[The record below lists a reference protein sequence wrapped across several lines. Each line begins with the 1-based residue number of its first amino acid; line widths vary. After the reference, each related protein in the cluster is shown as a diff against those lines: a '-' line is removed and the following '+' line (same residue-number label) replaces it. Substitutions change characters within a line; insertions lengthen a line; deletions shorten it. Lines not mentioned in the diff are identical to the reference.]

1 LSSTSR
7 ASKSKHSLATRRT
20 PATTS
25 RSRFARPPPSRR
37 PDLNILFV
45 ADVFGVPGRRVV
57 EERLPAL
64 RDEYAI
70 DFCVVNGENAADG
83 AGITPRLADR
93 LLAAGADA
101 ITLGN
106 HVWRRP
112 EIGPYL
118 AESDRVIRPANVATG
133 SPGRALA
140 ILPASDGT
148 PVAVVNLLGQ
158 LFVNTPVGP
167 FEVVDDLVEEA
178 RRSAQVVL
186 VDLHAEATSE
196 KVALTRWLDGRVTA
210 VIGTHTHIQ
219 TNDARVLPGG
229 TAAITD
235 AGMTGP
241 HDSVIGVEADL
252 AIRRMRTGMPVRFR
266 PAEGDVRLEGVLVKC
281 DAEGRATSCGPVRVS
296 E

>member
-1 LSSTSR
+1 M
-7 ASKSKHSLATRRT
+7 
-20 PATTS
+20 
-25 RSRFARPPPSRR
+25 
-37 PDLNILFV
+37 
-45 ADVFGVPGRRVV
+45 
-57 EERLPAL
+57 
-64 RDEYAI
+64 
-70 DFCVVNGENAADG
+70 
-83 AGITPRLADR
+83 
-93 LLAAGADA
+93 
-101 ITLGN
+101 
-106 HVWRRP
+106 
-112 EIGPYL
+112 
-118 AESDRVIRPANVATG
+118 IRPANVATG

-219 TNDARVLPGG
+219 TNDARILPGG